1 MHSRN
6 TGMVCCDIPVVLCKA
21 RLALMQAMQAPAGR
35 VQTPRR
41 TNGPDTLIRQ
51 AIPHLPKQD
60 DAIWSQVAK
69 TAKSK
74 YGITVKFKRFTDY
87 SQPNKEPQF
96 DQADTTICVRG
107 KSKK

>member
-35 VQTPRR
+35 VQTPCR

-51 AIPHLPKQD
+51 AIPHLP
-60 DAIWSQVAK
+60 
-69 TAKSK
+69 
-74 YGITVKFKRFTDY
+74 
-87 SQPNKEPQF
+87 NKEQQF

>member
-6 TGMVCCDIPVVLCKA
+6 TGMVCCDIPVALCKA
-21 RLALMQAMQAPAGR
+21 RLALMQAMQDPAGR
-35 VQTPRR
+35 VQTPCR

-51 AIPHLPKQD
+51 AIPHLP
-60 DAIWSQVAK
+60 
-69 TAKSK
+69 
-74 YGITVKFKRFTDY
+74 
-87 SQPNKEPQF
+87 NKEQQF

>member
-1 MHSRN
+1 MHNRN

-35 VQTPRR
+35 VQTPYR
-41 TNGPDTLIRQ
+41 TNGPDTFIRQ
-51 AIPHLPKQD
+51 AIPHLP
-60 DAIWSQVAK
+60 
-69 TAKSK
+69 
-74 YGITVKFKRFTDY
+74 
-87 SQPNKEPQF
+87 NKEQQF